1 MKNIKI
7 NDLIAKVN
15 IVDIIENFSKLT
27 KFGSS
32 LKTLCNV
39 HGDKTPSLSI
49 NPKKQIY
56 KCFVCDHGGNA
67 LDYLMWAQNF
77 SWNEAVEYLIK
88 ASGENVENF
97 QSLFQNKKPKSENEI
112 KLLKVLQE
120 ASDIFN
126 YYLNIYLDER
136 NNDITNFVLK
146 RNLSK
151 ELIDKFKLG
160 YAPSFNSEDNYIDIL
175 EKKEN
180 EKATLINASIL
191 NDAGSHPFYV
201 NRLIFPIIDEDNN
214 VVAFS
219 GRKIDDQDD
228 KLPKYL
234 NSKESLVFKKSS
246 IIYNYNNAR
255 KFDSIII
262 VEGFM
267 DVISLAKIG
276 YDNAVALM
284 GLYISKNLVDKLKN
298 HKEILLCLDNDQA
311 GLNATMK
318 LISIFLKNNIN
329 AYVIVNEETKDVDEI
344 INLPDGKEK
353 IINIFNNKWKMIDFV
368 WHYFSKDVEKD
379 NYQQIKD
386 MILKLVEYSKDFDQ
400 FLILDLSN
408 RLAKQFEIDKE
419 IISNY
424 FKTNLNVVKSNHS
437 NNNIIVQNGLES
449 SLNQPI
455 NINKILIS
463 IWQNPSFLN
472 SQNIASINWPEAKY
486 KKIYEDI
493 KKYHENQVPLPEYSK
508 DFIEN
513 KVNNLFSKESLPK
526 NMLSFDELIT
536 RSKKDFKK
544 NKLDYIDHLINNS
557 DDEKHTSELL
567 KIKLE
572 IKSRKE

>member
-1 MKNIKI
+1 MKNIKL
-7 NDLIAKVN
+7 NDLIEKVN

-97 QSLFQNKKPKSENEI
+97 QSLFHNKKPKSENEI
-112 KLLKVLQE
+112 KLLKALQD

-126 YYLNIYLDER
+126 YYLNIYLDEK
-136 NNDITNFVLK
+136 NNDITNFVNK

-160 YAPSFNSEDNYIDIL
+160 YAPSLNNENSYIDIL

-191 NDAGSHPFYV
+191 NDNGLHPFYI
-201 NRLIFPIIDEDNN
+201 NRLIFPIIDEENN
-214 VVAFS
+214 IVAFS
-219 GRKIDDQDD
+219 GRKIDDHDD

-267 DVISLAKIG
+267 DVISLAKVG
-276 YDNAVALM
+276 YENAVALM
-284 GLYISKNLVDKLKN
+284 GLYISKNIIDKLKN

-311 GLNATMK
+311 GINATMK
-318 LISIFLKNNIN
+318 LINIFLINNIN
-329 AYVIVNEETKDVDEI
+329 AYVINNEEAKDVDEI
-344 INLPDGKEK
+344 INSENGKEK
-353 IINIFNNKWKMIDFV
+353 INHIFNNKIKMIDFV
-368 WHYFSKDVEKD
+368 WKYFSKDIEKD
-379 NYQQIKD
+379 NYQKIKE
-386 MILKLVEYSKDFDQ
+386 MILKLVDYSKDFDD
-400 FLILDLSN
+400 FLIMDLSK
-408 RLAKQFEIDKE
+408 RLVKEFEIDKE
-419 IISNY
+419 IIANY
-424 FKTNLNVVKSNHS
+424 FKTNSNVVKSNNS
-437 NNNIIVQNGLES
+437 NNNIIVQSGLEN

-463 IWQNPSFLN
+463 IWQNPSFLK

-493 KKYHENQVPLPEYSK
+493 KKYHESKISLPKFSK

-513 KVNNLFSKESLPK
+513 KINNSFSKESLPQ
-526 NMLSFDELIT
+526 NLSSFDELIA

-557 DDEKHTSELL
+557 DDEEHTSELL
-567 KIKLE
+567 KIKLD

>member
-368 WHYFSKDVEKD
+368 WNYFSKDVEKD

-408 RLAKQFEIDKE
+408 RLAKQFEINKE

-463 IWQNPSFLN
+463 IWQNPSFLK
-472 SQNIASINWPEAKY
+472 SQNIVSINWPEAKY

-513 KVNNLFSKESLPK
+513 KINNLFSKESLPK

>member
-160 YAPSFNSEDNYIDIL
+160 YAPSFNSENNYIDIL

-180 EKATLINASIL
+180 EKAALINASIL

-353 IINIFNNKWKMIDFV
+353 IINIFNNKLKMIDFV
-368 WHYFSKDVEKD
+368 WNYFSKDVEKD

-386 MILKLVEYSKDFDQ
+386 MILKLVEYSNDFDQ
-400 FLILDLSN
+400 FLILDLSKL
-408 RLAKQFEIDKE
+408 LAKQFEIDKE

-463 IWQNPSFLN
+463 IWQNPSFLK
-472 SQNIASINWPEAKY
+472 SQNIVSINWPEAKY

>member
-318 LISIFLKNNIN
+318 LISMFLKNNIN

-368 WHYFSKDVEKD
+368 WNYFSKDVEKD

-463 IWQNPSFLN
+463 IWQNPSFLK
-472 SQNIASINWPEAKY
+472 SQNIVSINWPEAKY

-513 KVNNLFSKESLPK
+513 KINNLFSKESLPK